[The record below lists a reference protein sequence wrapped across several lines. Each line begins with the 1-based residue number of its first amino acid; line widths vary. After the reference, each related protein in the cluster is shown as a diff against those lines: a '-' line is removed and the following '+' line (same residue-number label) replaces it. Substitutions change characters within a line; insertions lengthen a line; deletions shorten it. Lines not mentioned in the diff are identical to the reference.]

1 MVNRQRG
8 PPEPIVFYRYALK
21 KWFRLSQYRWVSK
34 EGMAAGESDRERFR
48 KVVSYER
55 SLYNTNKW
63 VSNVLERH
71 HFLMKSSKRDNISC
85 CDAIETPWLMD
96 AHWPCH
102 MSSISAEWEA
112 NLRGVRGEI
121 WCPNWWFQTPPWH
134 SRCHSL
140 PNSLFGS
147 FFIDF
152 GVTFHRF
159 HWFWV
164 WKSIYAVL
172 QYDFEEILIEISC
185 FFKFTRPP
193 PGFP

>member
-1 MVNRQRG
+1 MRNAIANRVFWIPLYRG
-8 PPEPIVFYRYALK
+8 KIPQIYPLGSGKSTERPSEPIVFYRYALK

-121 WCPNWWFQTPPWH
+121 WCPNWWFQTPSMAFQMP
-134 SRCHSL
+134 
-140 PNSLFGS
+140 
-147 FFIDF
+147 
-152 GVTFHRF
+152 
-159 HWFWV
+159 
-164 WKSIYAVL
+164 
-172 QYDFEEILIEISC
+172 
-185 FFKFTRPP
+185 
-193 PGFP
+193 